1 MSEAVM
7 IETRQHKLH
16 YRGRGGQVL
25 IYLGKLLRGFVYQND
40 WKVMPLAALI
50 AGLVSMVVKR
60 DFFLTMEGTIKGA
73 FALTCVGIWNGCFN
87 SIQVVCRE
95 RDIIKREHRSGLHI
109 SAYIFAHM
117 VYQAGLCLLQTI
129 ITLYVCKTTGMQF
142 PDGKSLFTPW
152 LVADIGITIFLVTY
166 ASDML
171 SLWVSCITRSTTTA
185 MTVMPFILIFQLV
198 FSGGIFTLP
207 DWAVKISA
215 VSISNYGLKCIAAQA
230 DYNSLPLVT
239 GWDSIMKV
247 EKQELS
253 TTLTLGQVMDFL
265 QRDDLPAI
273 HDFREREYEVPT
285 TRQIMSAFNVDPNA
299 RFGDSPFSYNQL
311 LTLAEKTLEAGD
323 SAETTEIAPS
333 DETKPTFS
341 IGQVIDVMAEITK
354 EQGLRDEAYNFSATV
369 GQLLDLVGR
378 EKAET
383 YVKTM
388 TADSNRKTYYEH
400 DMNNILSYW
409 IPMFLFIGAFALL
422 SVIFLEFV
430 DKDKR

>member
-7 IETRQHKLH
+7 AEKRQRKLQ

-25 IYLGKLLRGFVYQND
+25 IYLGKLLRGFVYQSD

-73 FALTCVGIWNGCFN
+73 FALTCVAIWNGCFN

-117 VYQAGLCLLQTI
+117 IYQAGLCLLQTA
-129 ITLYVCKTTGMQF
+129 ITLYVCKMTGMQF
-142 PDGKSLFTPW
+142 PDEKALFTPW
-152 LVADIGITIFLVTY
+152 LLVDIGITVFLITY

-207 DWAVKISA
+207 EWAVKISA
-215 VSISNYGLKCIAAQA
+215 ISVSNYGLKCIAAQA

-239 GWDSIMKV
+239 AWDSIMKV
-247 EKQELS
+247 ENQELN
-253 TTLTLGQVMDFL
+253 TTITLGQVMDFL
-265 QRDDLPAI
+265 QREDLPFI
-273 HDFREREYEVPT
+273 HDFREREYKIPEIEQVLA
-285 TRQIMSAFNVDPNA
+285 AFNLDSDA
-299 RFGDSPFSYNQL
+299 RLGNSLYSFNQL
-311 LTLAEKTLEAGD
+311 MTIAEAALEAQTAAG
-323 SAETTEIAPS
+323 STELAPAEEQQS
-333 DETKPTFS
+333 TFK
-341 IGQVIDVMAEITK
+341 IGQVIDTLAQVTE
-354 EQGLRDEAYNFSATV
+354 EQGLRDESYNFSATV
-369 GQLLDLVGR
+369 GQVLDVVGR
-378 EKAET
+378 EKAEN
-383 YVKTM
+383 YVKSM
-388 TADSNRKTYYEH
+388 TADSNKKTFYDH
-400 DMNNILSYW
+400 TQDQVISYW
-409 IPMFLFIGAFALL
+409 TPMCLFIVVFALL